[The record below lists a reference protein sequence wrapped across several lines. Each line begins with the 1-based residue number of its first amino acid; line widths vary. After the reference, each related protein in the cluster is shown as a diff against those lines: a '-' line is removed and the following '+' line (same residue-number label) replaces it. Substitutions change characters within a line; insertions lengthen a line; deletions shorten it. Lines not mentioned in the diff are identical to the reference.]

1 MSSRDSRGRS
11 SRRRIPIR
19 RPDQD
24 GEGDDQQPDTQPS
37 DASSDVDQSSP
48 DEQQDTVPARVVEVF
63 ERELVDAKR
72 ERDEWEEKYKRAHAE
87 MQNMRRRLTRN
98 AEREAFAEQR
108 RTLKRMLEIADN
120 LERAIAAAG
129 ESETELA
136 QGVRLTYQELL
147 RAFRDLG
154 VEQMDTEGESFD
166 PAYHEAVNVVS
177 RPEVPDETIVRE
189 EQKGY
194 TYRDEVLRP
203 AKVWV
208 AK

>member
-1 MSSRDSRGRS
+1 MSSRDRS

-19 RPDQD
+19 RPDKD
-24 GEGDDQQPDTQPS
+24 EEDDDQQPDTQAT
-37 DASSDVDQSSP
+37 DASSDTNQSSP
-48 DEQQDTVPARVVEVF
+48 DEQQETVPARVLEVF

-108 RTLKRMLEIADN
+108 RTLTRMLEIADN
-120 LERAIAAAG
+120 LERAMAAAG
-129 ESETELA
+129 DSESDLA
-136 QGVRLTYQELL
+136 EGVRLTYQELL
-147 RAFRDLG
+147 RALRELG
-154 VEQMDTEGESFD
+154 VEQMDALGESFD
-166 PAYHEAVNVVS
+166 PAYHDAVNVVS
-177 RPEVPDETIVRE
+177 RPDVADETVVRE

-194 TYRDEVLRP
+194 TYRGEVLRP

-208 AK
+208 AE

>member
-1 MSSRDSRGRS
+1 MSSRDSRSRS

-19 RPDQD
+19 RPDRD
-24 GEGDDQQPDTQPS
+24 GEDDTQQPDTQPT
-37 DASSDVDQSSP
+37 DTNQSPP
-48 DEQQDTVPARVVEVF
+48 DEQPDTVPTRVVEVF
-63 ERELVDAKR
+63 EQELVAAKR
-72 ERDEWEEKYKRAHAE
+72 ERDEWEEKYNQAHAE

-108 RTLKRMLEIADN
+108 RTLTRMLEIADN

-129 ESETELA
+129 DSETELA
-136 QGVRLTYQELL
+136 DGVRLTYQELL
-147 RAFRDLG
+147 RALRDAG
-154 VEQMDTEGESFD
+154 VEQMDTLGESFD
-166 PAYHEAVNVVS
+166 PAYHDAVNVVS
-177 RPEVPDETIVRE
+177 RPDVPDETIVRE

-194 TYRDEVLRP
+194 TYQDGVLRP